1 MNIGDTCYRITPG
14 YRLLGLK
21 IKVDA
26 GILASL
32 HKVYNDHHPEDPI
45 GFFDK
50 DSNLDEIGEK
60 LLSFRKELQKQDK
73 EKIFSLLKGKT
84 SLAQS
89 YEELQKELGG
99 AVTLDGM
106 NLIATLFTKYLD
118 SVVKLPAV
126 IKNGVT
132 REDIINNTHSKY
144 NQDLIFN
151 KLFEYFLSVVSQ
163 LSENS
168 SPENQKYIENYRKV
182 INNWPAMVVLAK
194 YKLSKIEGV
203 PMQYGNSTVDVDTE
217 FLESVFNQEE
227 STKEGWM
234 EIKDRISS
242 YGSLG
247 VQIKRILATVKEIE
261 SVNPDGS
268 VVYKRDSFGQPK
280 TISPMKAH
288 QLIHRIVINSRSSEE
303 MIKSMRN
310 EAKESD
316 LKWLNQIADVL
327 EQDDTIRAKFYTDL
341 YRDNQLYVKVSR
353 YIKNGIMK
361 YKTVILNKRESAKGT
376 FASIISTPGNAT
388 NFSFYDKKGNIKDSK
403 IQELTKEI
411 LKLGEVKV
419 TQENGNQYKEY
430 VVNKDIQNIKG
441 TLSSIF
447 RMLNIPFNNFAV
459 SQITSN
465 KNYRKAV
472 ITNLLKLADVGI
484 GNTDFTGTNVS
495 SLLTPKTTQEKAIYK
510 PFVEH
515 ADAISSLVYALM
527 NEGKYESSALYID
540 KNGKP
545 TRIQSY
551 VAASY
556 MGDFIKEL
564 KQANIE
570 EWFSQNFDMCPQFGY
585 RTADGNM
592 KYYLR
597 WHQDLRHSDFQENID
612 WMKYVGEDNV
622 TFDNVGSRDHM
633 LDMIAMFF
641 SEKAQRKGNNY
652 VWCPVFI
659 LGDSNV
665 SKYIRVPKYTIEDR
679 TDSSGNVTS
688 EGIISEYYNLFQMER
703 ARMNVAAGVSNY
715 LIQNGK
721 KGIENFGNKEI
732 VNEIQTSELGTK
744 HKFSVLTFLNK
755 DFQKD
760 NGDRTSEYYEIAK
773 RGDFSREA
781 ILEATRKYLNDNFED
796 FQTELTSLGILG
808 ADAMTNGQNKYLQDF
823 VGLYGG
829 IQAIDNT
836 QDKTDEMLKDF
847 FYNTKFATIQQIAM
861 FTIDPSFYVGTKD
874 LQKRYKELHAS
885 GNKLDVS
892 VLEENRR
899 TQKVIYF
906 DDIET
911 DGIDTN
917 IEFMR
922 SLVMHYT
929 GVSESEANSLLKEE
943 YENGKAGSARLKKLL
958 GGKYTTFKKYRKNTL
973 TDGQAY
979 RTLDSY
985 RDIMRASGQWTSADQ
1000 EVYKAIKSLTEK
1012 EKLTK
1017 EDIDRLIELGSTFQ
1031 PIKPYMYTIEKK
1043 EYGENGETA
1052 LIPVQHKYAE
1062 AILIPQILPKGS
1074 KLRAIGEYMERTDE
1088 TGRNIADMIMSTKC
1102 VKVGAWGQCN
1112 ISNVTKE
1119 TLDAALSSAEIHK
1132 FPLKDYRIQ
1141 NSITDHT
1148 NQVRSMGTQARKL
1161 IMSNLVMGN
1170 DYSGYFDEFVEGP
1183 ASTTGKDVMQ
1193 LYNSVI
1199 MANIM
1204 QTFEDCVEEL
1214 GNKQKL
1220 SKTLTENVVN
1230 SARGR
1235 MDAIVAYAL
1244 SDSEEF
1250 KIPLFEGTL
1259 KHDSIAMLLSMFR
1272 SRVNKQ
1278 KILGGSAVQ
1287 VSAMGIE
1294 GFEESKNLKAVAD
1307 PNNPSNILYA
1317 ECEMPFN
1324 FVLNKRSGKTA
1335 LRYTDYCEYGKL
1347 ILSNVVFEDNE
1358 EYKIIKGRK
1367 YLKKEYLSF
1376 TNKDGKIAIP
1386 KIELDYPHILDRVAY
1401 RIPTERNYSMINLK
1415 ITRFSLPTTGGTI
1428 KVPSQYTTI
1437 AGFDFDID
1445 KLYFLSYEFKVND
1458 TFLQNIKLSRE
1469 EKGKILSKIQE
1480 THPEFVKELP
1490 AITEDSF
1497 SQRQLFDIFAE
1508 VYDKYKDL
1516 AGQLYHLR
1524 EASGEYTE
1532 YTDSKGKTKRN
1543 YKHPLNYY
1551 FDISSEAAKL
1561 AREKGFSSIKE
1572 LKTYL
1577 VLEAAE
1583 KLNYIPEVVTVKKD
1597 SILTFNDESI
1607 NAAGITKG
1615 SLFRE
1620 AADELGITL
1629 KEAVEETETTSLVE
1643 YNFSKSSLNQ
1653 SKAARNNLIISIMRA
1668 RLMDPS
1674 TFDERYTPGGFPNAS
1689 AAARYMRNITYNKD
1703 LKVGDITDEKLAEL
1717 FADQEFSTDPEPNY
1731 DFSNPM
1737 TIVRY
1742 NEQNQIAGKLI
1753 GIAANQ
1759 NTNQALSSLA
1769 EGLYIRH
1776 DGLAFG
1782 KMLTH
1787 SPRAEMKEGKKILTD
1802 KNGII
1807 VESTKA
1813 GHTLLA
1819 KRIIYTDGTVVDI
1832 DLNLAELLAAS
1843 VDAVKDPV
1851 LNYLNINSST
1861 ANVACLLMRLGYSME
1876 DIGLFLNQPI
1886 IRDVCNE
1893 AKLNNHGF
1901 LDSAINSH
1909 IARLQQNAEV
1919 ETKEQLSS
1927 VNLAKNI
1934 IKGRTDKSYRDKT
1947 YAASQ
1952 LKVLEMFRSYVRIA
1966 SELSQFVGV
1975 TKFTAANSVGS
1986 TEGDLYAQQM
1996 NVSRFVSRDPEKSLL
2011 VVKASSEIVNPI
2023 TDDRSLRELL
2033 DQGKFEEYIDRI
2045 SASPFAYEQLMYDC
2059 NRLILGKLREYY
2071 PYEQERFYNARTA
2084 LLRLSKSGKLKP
2096 DTINTLHEDMITFLI
2111 CVTQAANNN
2120 FDPARQMYLNR
2131 YGQEEGRPV
2140 TAREY
2145 YTLYFASELKNY
2157 LAEHPELMELP
2168 IFSFLT
2174 FPSSIKKIS
2183 VPTETTGPTGTRITY
2198 LDQSKSVMEMMI
2210 ENLSAIEDD
2219 DADAIT
2225 NSWLDLSNRGGEH
2238 RKIAEDLFYHGLFV
2252 GGLGFSPKTLMS
2264 LCSVEI
2270 KSNITVSEGSEL
2282 DGAGY
2287 ESITYS
2293 EMLNKILNNE
2303 GAISGSIYNEFYKMF
2318 LLNNLDIWDFK
2329 HKISYKDNKAFQQRV
2344 QDNGN
2349 TIEVEQNEPLFQQL
2363 VYESGNSGYCIPII
2377 EYVGQEGYP
2386 EYLIADNSDSE
2397 FFNKVI
2403 KGRPLRYKKVSA
2415 LGSGHT
2421 KNYSV
2426 SLEMAASAG
2435 VVSIDPAAENPSS
2448 PQGTEGELGGSIL
2461 NVQEQA
2467 EENLIEGLAESMF
2480 FFIKNAWSDYK
2491 SGIKSQQEM
2500 INVADNFMN
2509 YGIRIDALFN
2519 PDETF
2524 LPDNELKDKIKR
2536 LVIKKYQTVKETN
2549 QSEFEERINDI
2560 KKGCRNNGLLV
2571 LDANGKI
2578 EKSC

>member
-14 YRLLGLK
+14 HRLLGLK

-26 GILASL
+26 EIVASL

-50 DSNLDEIGEK
+50 NSNLDEIGEK

-106 NLIATLFTKYLD
+106 NLIATLFIRHLD

-126 IKNGVT
+126 VKAGVT
-132 REDIINNTHSKY
+132 REDIINNTHSRY

-151 KLFEYFLSVVSQ
+151 ELFKYFLFTISK

-168 SPENQKYIENYRKV
+168 SPENQKYIENYRKA

-327 EQDDTIRAKFYTDL
+327 EQDDIIRAKFYTDL

-361 YKTVILNKRESAKGT
+361 FKTVILNKRESAKGT

-388 NFSFYDKKGNIKDSK
+388 NFSFYDKKGNVKDSK
-403 IQELTKEI
+403 IQELTREI
-411 LKLGEVKV
+411 FKLGEVKI
-419 TQENGNQYKEY
+419 TQEGGNQVKEY

-441 TLSSIF
+441 TLMSIF
-447 RMLNIPFNNFAV
+447 RILNIPFNNFVV
-459 SQITSN
+459 SQITNN

-484 GNTDFTGTNVS
+484 GNNDFTGTNVS
-495 SLLTPKTTQEKAIYK
+495 SLLTPKTTQEKDIYK

-515 ADAISSLVYALM
+515 ADAVSSLVHALM

-564 KQANIE
+564 KQSNIE

-597 WHQDLRHSDFQENID
+597 WHQDLRHSDFQKNID
-612 WMKYVGEDNV
+612 WMKYVGEDDV

-652 VWCPVFI
+652 AWCPVFI

-679 TDSSGNVTS
+679 TDSSGNVAS

-715 LIQNGK
+715 LIHNDK
-721 KGIENFGNKEI
+721 KGIENFGNKEVI
-732 VNEIQTSELGTK
+732 NEIQISELGTK

-773 RGDFSREA
+773 KGDFSREA

-796 FQTELTSLGILG
+796 FKTELTSLGILG
-808 ADAMTNGQNKYLQDF
+808 ADAMTNGQNKYLQEF
-823 VGLYGG
+823 VKLYGG
-829 IQAIDNT
+829 IQTVDNT
-836 QDKTDEMLKDF
+836 QDKTDEMLRDF

-861 FTIDPSFYVGTKD
+861 FTIDPSFYAGTKD

-892 VLEENRR
+892 VLEENKR

-906 DDIET
+906 DDIAT

-922 SLVMHYT
+922 ALVMHYT

-943 YENGKAGSARLKKLL
+943 YENGGSARLKKLL
-958 GGKYTTFKKYRKNTL
+958 GGKYAIFKKYRKNTL

-985 RDIMRASGQWTSADQ
+985 RDIMQASGQWTSADQ
-1000 EVYKAIKSLTEK
+1000 EVYKAIKSLTAK
-1012 EKLTK
+1012 EELTK
-1017 EDIDRLIELGSTFQ
+1017 EDIDKLIELGSTFQ
-1031 PIKPYMYTIEKK
+1031 PIKPYMYAIEKI

-1052 LIPVQHKYAE
+1052 LVPVQHKYAE

-1102 VKVGAWGQCN
+1102 VKVGAWGQCD
-1112 ISNVTKE
+1112 ITNVTDK
-1119 TLDAALSSAEIHK
+1119 TLGEALSSAAIHE
-1132 FPLKDYRIQ
+1132 FSLKDYRIQ

-1183 ASTTGKDVMQ
+1183 ANTTGKDVMQ

-1220 SKTLTENVVN
+1220 SKTLTENVIN

-1335 LRYTDYCEYGKL
+1335 LRYTDYCESDGKL
-1347 ILSNVVFEDNE
+1347 ILSDVVFEDNE

-1367 YLKKEYLSF
+1367 YLRREYLSF
-1376 TNKDGKIAIP
+1376 NKGGKVAIP

-1415 ITRFSLPTTGGTI
+1415 ITRFSLPTAGGTI

-1437 AGFDFDID
+1437 AGFDF
-1445 KLYFLSYEFKVND
+1445 KQYW
-1458 TFLQNIKLSRE
+1458 
-1469 EKGKILSKIQE
+1469 
-1480 THPEFVKELP
+1480 
-1490 AITEDSF
+1490 
-1497 SQRQLFDIFAE
+1497 
-1508 VYDKYKDL
+1508 
-1516 AGQLYHLR
+1516 
-1524 EASGEYTE
+1524 
-1532 YTDSKGKTKRN
+1532 
-1543 YKHPLNYY
+1543 
-1551 FDISSEAAKL
+1551 
-1561 AREKGFSSIKE
+1561 
-1572 LKTYL
+1572 
-1577 VLEAAE
+1577 
-1583 KLNYIPEVVTVKKD
+1583 
-1597 SILTFNDESI
+1597 
-1607 NAAGITKG
+1607 
-1615 SLFRE
+1615 
-1620 AADELGITL
+1620 
-1629 KEAVEETETTSLVE
+1629 
-1643 YNFSKSSLNQ
+1643 
-1653 SKAARNNLIISIMRA
+1653 
-1668 RLMDPS
+1668 
-1674 TFDERYTPGGFPNAS
+1674 
-1689 AAARYMRNITYNKD
+1689 
-1703 LKVGDITDEKLAEL
+1703 
-1717 FADQEFSTDPEPNY
+1717 
-1731 DFSNPM
+1731 
-1737 TIVRY
+1737 
-1742 NEQNQIAGKLI
+1742 
-1753 GIAANQ
+1753 
-1759 NTNQALSSLA
+1759 
-1769 EGLYIRH
+1769 
-1776 DGLAFG
+1776 
-1782 KMLTH
+1782 
-1787 SPRAEMKEGKKILTD
+1787 
-1802 KNGII
+1802 
-1807 VESTKA
+1807 
-1813 GHTLLA
+1813 
-1819 KRIIYTDGTVVDI
+1819 
-1832 DLNLAELLAAS
+1832 
-1843 VDAVKDPV
+1843 
-1851 LNYLNINSST
+1851 
-1861 ANVACLLMRLGYSME
+1861 
-1876 DIGLFLNQPI
+1876 
-1886 IRDVCNE
+1886 
-1893 AKLNNHGF
+1893 
-1901 LDSAINSH
+1901 SH
-1909 IARLQQNAEV
+1909 
-1919 ETKEQLSS
+1919 
-1927 VNLAKNI
+1927 
-1934 IKGRTDKSYRDKT
+1934 
-1947 YAASQ
+1947 
-1952 LKVLEMFRSYVRIA
+1952 
-1966 SELSQFVGV
+1966 
-1975 TKFTAANSVGS
+1975 
-1986 TEGDLYAQQM
+1986 
-1996 NVSRFVSRDPEKSLL
+1996 
-2011 VVKASSEIVNPI
+2011 
-2023 TDDRSLRELL
+2023 
-2033 DQGKFEEYIDRI
+2033 
-2045 SASPFAYEQLMYDC
+2045 
-2059 NRLILGKLREYY
+2059 
-2071 PYEQERFYNARTA
+2071 
-2084 LLRLSKSGKLKP
+2084 
-2096 DTINTLHEDMITFLI
+2096 
-2111 CVTQAANNN
+2111 
-2120 FDPARQMYLNR
+2120 
-2131 YGQEEGRPV
+2131 
-2140 TAREY
+2140 
-2145 YTLYFASELKNY
+2145 
-2157 LAEHPELMELP
+2157 
-2168 IFSFLT
+2168 
-2174 FPSSIKKIS
+2174 
-2183 VPTETTGPTGTRITY
+2183 
-2198 LDQSKSVMEMMI
+2198 
-2210 ENLSAIEDD
+2210 
-2219 DADAIT
+2219 
-2225 NSWLDLSNRGGEH
+2225 
-2238 RKIAEDLFYHGLFV
+2238 
-2252 GGLGFSPKTLMS
+2252 
-2264 LCSVEI
+2264 
-2270 KSNITVSEGSEL
+2270 
-2282 DGAGY
+2282 
-2287 ESITYS
+2287 
-2293 EMLNKILNNE
+2293 
-2303 GAISGSIYNEFYKMF
+2303 
-2318 LLNNLDIWDFK
+2318 
-2329 HKISYKDNKAFQQRV
+2329 
-2344 QDNGN
+2344 
-2349 TIEVEQNEPLFQQL
+2349 
-2363 VYESGNSGYCIPII
+2363 
-2377 EYVGQEGYP
+2377 
-2386 EYLIADNSDSE
+2386 
-2397 FFNKVI
+2397 
-2403 KGRPLRYKKVSA
+2403 
-2415 LGSGHT
+2415 
-2421 KNYSV
+2421 
-2426 SLEMAASAG
+2426 
-2435 VVSIDPAAENPSS
+2435 
-2448 PQGTEGELGGSIL
+2448 
-2461 NVQEQA
+2461 
-2467 EENLIEGLAESMF
+2467 
-2480 FFIKNAWSDYK
+2480 
-2491 SGIKSQQEM
+2491 
-2500 INVADNFMN
+2500 
-2509 YGIRIDALFN
+2509 
-2519 PDETF
+2519 
-2524 LPDNELKDKIKR
+2524 
-2536 LVIKKYQTVKETN
+2536 
-2549 QSEFEERINDI
+2549 
-2560 KKGCRNNGLLV
+2560 
-2571 LDANGKI
+2571 
-2578 EKSC
+2578 